1 MDSRNHR
8 TSLHAETSKCDVKFI
23 SLVPSPLCPARSAS
37 AKERAN
43 CKLLGYLLQKGLKLL
58 SWKHVGY
65 CMICKKGFWASID
78 LEKVRFQR
86 EGGSSDLE
94 SGADSDEDDDD
105 EEKVDDVEKKDGD
118 EEEKGDDDEDSSA
131 SETE

>member
-1 MDSRNHR
+1 M
-8 TSLHAETSKCDVKFI
+8 HAETSKCDVKLI

-78 LEKVRFQR
+78 LEKVQFQR

-94 SGADSDEDDDD
+94 SGADSDDD
-105 EEKVDDVEKKDGD
+105 EEKVDDVEKKDDDEEEKGDDD

-131 SETE
+131 SEAE